1 MAATV
6 MAFDF
11 GLKRIGVAVGD
22 LELGIAHP
30 VTTLNV
36 ETNVERLAAVEKLV
50 TEWQPTQFVIGEA
63 QYEDA
68 SNSEP
73 HPMAHPGGH
82 PVAHLAKKFGNRL
95 TEQYHL
101 PIIYVNEFLSST
113 EAASQL
119 KAQGIT
125 GRAQKTQLDAV
136 AAQII
141 LQAYFDEQQTQKNMK
156 ARDAA

>member
-22 LELGIAHP
+22 MELGIAHP

-36 ETNVERLAAVEKLV
+36 ATNVERLAAVEKLV
-50 TEWQPTQFVIGEA
+50 AEWQPMQFVIGEA

-68 SNSEP
+68 VNNE
-73 HPMAHPGGH
+73 AH
-82 PVAHLAKKFGNRL
+82 PVAHPIARLAKKFGNRL

-101 PIIYVNEFLSST
+101 PITYVNEFLSST

>member
-1 MAATV
+1 MKSGSV

-30 VTTLNV
+30 VVTLNV
-36 ETNVERLAAVEKLV
+36 ETNVDRLAAVEKLV
-50 TEWQPTQFVIGEA
+50 AEWQPTQFVIGEA

-68 SNSEP
+68 VNSEP
-73 HPMAHPGGH
+73 HPI
-82 PVAHLAKKFGNRL
+82 AHLAKKFGNRL

-125 GRAQKTQLDAV
+125 GRAQKTQLDQV

-141 LQAYFDEQQTQKNMK
+141 LQAYFDGQQTQKNMK

>member
-1 MAATV
+1 MMAATV

-36 ETNVERLAAVEKLV
+36 ATNVERLTAVEKLV
-50 TEWQPTQFVIGEA
+50 AEWQPMQFVIGEA

-68 SNSEP
+68 VNNE
-73 HPMAHPGGH
+73 AHPI
-82 PVAHLAKKFGNRL
+82 AHLAKKFGNRL

-101 PIIYVNEFLSST
+101 PIRYVNEFLSST

-119 KAQGIT
+119 KEQGIT
-125 GRAQKTQLDAV
+125 GRAQKTQLDAM

-141 LQAYFDEQQTQKNMK
+141 LQAFFDEQQTQKNMK

>member
-1 MAATV
+1 MKSGSV

-30 VTTLNV
+30 VVTLNV
-36 ETNVERLAAVEKLV
+36 ETNVDRLAAVKKLV
-50 TEWQPTQFVIGEA
+50 AEWQPTQFVIGEA
-63 QYEDA
+63 QYKDA
-68 SNSEP
+68 ANNEP
-73 HPMAHPGGH
+73 HPI
-82 PVAHLAKKFGNRL
+82 AHLAKKFGNRL

-101 PIIYVNEFLSST
+101 PITYVNEFLSST

>member
-1 MAATV
+1 MKSGSV

-22 LELGIAHP
+22 MELGIAHP

-36 ETNVERLAAVEKLV
+36 ETNVERLAAVEKFV
-50 TEWQPTQFVIGEA
+50 AEWQPIQFVIGEP
-63 QYEDA
+63 QYEDVA
-68 SNSEP
+68 NNE
-73 HPMAHPGGH
+73 AHPI
-82 PVAHLAKKFGNRL
+82 AHLAKKFGNRL

-101 PIIYVNEFLSST
+101 PITYVNELLSST

-125 GRAQKTQLDAV
+125 GRAQKTQIDAV

>member
-1 MAATV
+1 MAACV

-22 LELGIAHP
+22 TELGIAHP
-30 VTTLNV
+30 VTTLKV
-36 ETNVERLAAVEKLV
+36 ETNVDRLAAVEKLV
-50 TEWQPTQFVIGEA
+50 AEWQPMQFVIGEA
-63 QYEDA
+63 QYE
-68 SNSEP
+68 SPTNNEV
-73 HPMAHPGGH
+73 HPI
-82 PVAHLAKKFGNRL
+82 AHLAKKFGNRL

-101 PIIYVNEFLSST
+101 PITYVNEFLSST

-119 KAQGIT
+119 KEQGIT

-141 LQAYFDEQQTQKNMK
+141 LQAYFDEQHTQKNMK
-156 ARDAA
+156 ARNAA

>member
-1 MAATV
+1 

-30 VTTLNV
+30 ITTLNAA
-36 ETNVERLAAVEKLV
+36 TNVERLAAVEKLV
-50 TEWQPTQFVIGEA
+50 AEWQPTQFVIGEA
-63 QYEDA
+63 QYEDVV
-68 SNSEP
+68 NNDT
-73 HPMAHPGGH
+73 HPI
-82 PVAHLAKKFGNRL
+82 AHLAKKFGNRL

-101 PIIYVNEFLSST
+101 PITYVNEFLSSI

-119 KAQGIT
+119 KEQGIT

-136 AAQII
+136 AGQII

-156 ARDAA
+156 ALDAA

>member
-1 MAATV
+1 MKSGSV

-50 TEWQPTQFVIGEA
+50 AEWQPTQFVIGEA
-63 QYEDA
+63 QYQNELPT
-68 SNSEP
+68 NNEV
-73 HPMAHPGGH
+73 HPI
-82 PVAHLAKKFGNRL
+82 AHLAKKFGNRL

-101 PIIYVNEFLSST
+101 PITYVNEFLSST

-119 KAQGIT
+119 KAQGVT
-125 GRAQKTQLDAV
+125 GRAQKAQLDQV

-141 LQAYFDEQQTQKNMK
+141 LQAYFDEQRTQKNMK

>member
-1 MAATV
+1 

-36 ETNVERLAAVEKLV
+36 ATNVERLAAVEKLV
-50 TEWQPTQFVIGEA
+50 VEWQPTQFVIGEA

-68 SNSEP
+68 VNNDT
-73 HPMAHPGGH
+73 HPI
-82 PVAHLAKKFGNRL
+82 AHLAKKFGNRL

-101 PIIYVNEFLSST
+101 PITYVNEFLSST

-119 KAQGIT
+119 KEQGIT

-141 LQAYFDEQQTQKNMK
+141 LQAYFDEQQTLKNMK

>member
-1 MAATV
+1 MKSGSV

-22 LELGIAHP
+22 MELGIAHP

-50 TEWQPTQFVIGEA
+50 AEWQPIQFVIGKP

-68 SNSEP
+68 ANNE
-73 HPMAHPGGH
+73 AHPI
-82 PVAHLAKKFGNRL
+82 AHLAKKFGNRL

-101 PIIYVNEFLSST
+101 PITYVNELLSST

>member
-68 SNSEP
+68 DNSEP
-73 HPMAHPGGH
+73 H

>member
-6 MAFDF
+6 IAFDF

-50 TEWQPTQFVIGEA
+50 AEWQPTRFVIGEA
-63 QYEDA
+63 QYEGA
-68 SNSEP
+68 ISNEP
-73 HPMAHPGGH
+73 HPI
-82 PVAHLAKKFGNRL
+82 AHLAKKFGNRL

-101 PIIYVNEFLSST
+101 PITYVNEFLSST

-119 KAQGIT
+119 KHQGIT
-125 GRAQKTQLDAV
+125 GRAQKAQLDQV

>member
-36 ETNVERLAAVEKLV
+36 ATNVDRLAAVEKLV
-50 TEWQPTQFVIGEA
+50 AEWQPTQFVIGEA

-68 SNSEP
+68 VNNE
-73 HPMAHPGGH
+73 AHPVAH
-82 PVAHLAKKFGNRL
+82 PIAHLAKKFGNRL

-101 PIIYVNEFLSST
+101 PIRYVNEFLSST

-119 KAQGIT
+119 KEQGVT

>member
-1 MAATV
+1 MMAATV

-36 ETNVERLAAVEKLV
+36 ATNVERLTAVEKLV
-50 TEWQPTQFVIGEA
+50 AEWQPIQFVIGEA
-63 QYEDA
+63 QYEDTV
-68 SNSEP
+68 NNE
-73 HPMAHPGGH
+73 AHPVAH
-82 PVAHLAKKFGNRL
+82 PIAHLAKKFGNRL

-101 PIIYVNEFLSST
+101 PITYVNEFLSST

-119 KAQGIT
+119 KEQGIT
-125 GRAQKTQLDAV
+125 GRAQKTQLDAM

-141 LQAYFDEQQTQKNMK
+141 LQAFFDEQQTQKNMK

>member
-30 VTTLNV
+30 VTTLSV
-36 ETNVERLAAVEKLV
+36 ETNVDRLAAVEKLV

-68 SNSEP
+68 ANHEP
-73 HPMAHPGGH
+73 HPI
-82 PVAHLAKKFGNRL
+82 AHLAKKFGNRL

-101 PIIYVNEFLSST
+101 PITYVNEFLSST

-119 KAQGIT
+119 KEQGVT

>member
-36 ETNVERLAAVEKLV
+36 ETNVDRLAAVEKLV
-50 TEWQPTQFVIGEA
+50 VEWQPTQFVIGEA
-63 QYEDA
+63 QYEDDT
-68 SNSEP
+68 NNE
-73 HPMAHPGGH
+73 AHPI
-82 PVAHLAKKFGNRL
+82 AHLAKKFGNRL

-101 PIIYVNEFLSST
+101 PITYVNEFLSST

-125 GRAQKTQLDAV
+125 GRAQKTQLDQV

-156 ARDAA
+156 ACDAA

>member
-1 MAATV
+1 MKSGSV

-22 LELGIAHP
+22 MELGIAHP

-50 TEWQPTQFVIGEA
+50 AEWQPIQFVIGEP
-63 QYEDA
+63 QYENA
-68 SNSEP
+68 VNNE
-73 HPMAHPGGH
+73 AHPI
-82 PVAHLAKKFGNRL
+82 AHLAKKFGNRL

-101 PIIYVNEFLSST
+101 PITYVNELLSST

>member
-11 GLKRIGVAVGD
+11 GMKRIGVAVGD
-22 LELGIAHP
+22 IELGIAHP
-30 VTTLNV
+30 VTTLKV
-36 ETNVERLAAVEKLV
+36 ETNVERLAAVGKLV
-50 TEWQPTQFVIGEA
+50 AEWQPTQFVIGEA
-63 QYEDA
+63 QHESPTND
-68 SNSEP
+68 E
-73 HPMAHPGGH
+73 AHPI
-82 PVAHLAKKFGNRL
+82 AHLAKKFGNRL

-101 PIIYVNEFLSST
+101 PITYVNEFLSST

-125 GRAQKTQLDAV
+125 GRAQKSQLDAV

>member
-1 MAATV
+1 MRKENMGTV

-36 ETNVERLAAVEKLV
+36 ETNIDRLAAVEKLV

-68 SNSEP
+68 TNNEV
-73 HPMAHPGGH
+73 HPI
-82 PVAHLAKKFGNRL
+82 AHLAKKFGNRL

-101 PIIYVNEFLSST
+101 PITYVNEFLSST

-156 ARDAA
+156 ACDAA

>member
-1 MAATV
+1 MKSGSV

-22 LELGIAHP
+22 MELGIAHP

-50 TEWQPTQFVIGEA
+50 AEWQPIQFVIGEPQNENA
-63 QYEDA
+63 VNNEV
-68 SNSEP
+68 
-73 HPMAHPGGH
+73 HPI
-82 PVAHLAKKFGNRL
+82 AHLAKKFGNRL

-101 PIIYVNEFLSST
+101 PITYVNELLSST

-125 GRAQKTQLDAV
+125 GRVQKTQLDAV

>member
-1 MAATV
+1 MTPGSV

-36 ETNVERLAAVEKLV
+36 ATNVERLAAVEKLV
-50 TEWQPTQFVIGEA
+50 AEWQPTQFVIGEA

-68 SNSEP
+68 VNNEP
-73 HPMAHPGGH
+73 HPI
-82 PVAHLAKKFGNRL
+82 AHLAKKFGNRL

-101 PIIYVNEFLSST
+101 PITYVNEFLSST

-119 KAQGIT
+119 KEQGIT